1 MVECRNC
8 RGTFKTPPETIGARC
23 PDCRMPL
30 FERLDRPRREIE
42 SGRCG
47 FHPELPGVVSCQR
60 CRKRLCTICRTR
72 WHEEFLCPE
81 CVEKS
86 IALAEENPRELRSR
100 QAQAT
105 RGVALAVGG
114 CGLFVL
120 GFSIFMAATLGGG
133 GTAAAWGVGLMMA
146 GLVPAAWS
154 LGESAA
160 VVLRRG
166 PRFGLATSVV
176 TMAASQIGITLSLLF
191 VNLWRN

>member
-42 SGRCG
+42 SGRCV
-47 FHPELPGVVSCQR
+47 FHADMPGVATCQR

-72 WHEEFLCPE
+72 WHEEFLCPD

-86 IALAEENPRELRSR
+86 ISLAEENPRELRAR
-100 QAQAT
+100 QTQAT
-105 RGVALAVGG
+105 RGFALAIGG
-114 CGLFVL
+114 AGLFGL
-120 GFSIFMAATLGGG
+120 GLGIFIAATLGGG

-146 GLVPAAWS
+146 GLVPAGWS
-154 LGESAA
+154 LGETAA

-166 PRFGLATSVV
+166 PRFGLATSAL
-176 TMAASQIGITLSLLF
+176 TMAASQIGLTLSLLF
-191 VNLWRN
+191 INLWRN